1 MSSVLLGAAPTSNC
15 TDRADGDA
23 ALVTVCFSVQA
34 VAEPG
39 VMPRVLEL
47 FAKRGLVPQKWH
59 STVSGMALAIDV
71 QAGGLG
77 RDTAD
82 YIARCMRQIAGV
94 DAVLTSERR
103 ITGWA
108 TSAVLRRPY
117 PRLQQFRSRPG
128 RAAAC
133 GGTADRL
140 AAA

>member
-1 MSSVLLGAAPTSNC
+1 MSSVLLGAAPAADC
-15 TDRADGDA
+15 TDRADRDA

-34 VAEPG
+34 AAEPG

-47 FAKRGLVPQKWH
+47 FAKRGLVPQKWQ
-59 STVSGMALAIDV
+59 STVSGTALMIDV

-103 ITGWA
+103 ITG
-108 TSAVLRRPY
+108 
-117 PRLQQFRSRPG
+117 
-128 RAAAC
+128 
-133 GGTADRL
+133 
-140 AAA
+140 